1 VPVLGGGA
9 LVLGALVVNEWL
21 GCARVRPRA
30 AAA

>member
-1 VPVLGGGA
+1 VPVLGGGV

-21 GCARVRPRA
+21 GMRGPRPQA